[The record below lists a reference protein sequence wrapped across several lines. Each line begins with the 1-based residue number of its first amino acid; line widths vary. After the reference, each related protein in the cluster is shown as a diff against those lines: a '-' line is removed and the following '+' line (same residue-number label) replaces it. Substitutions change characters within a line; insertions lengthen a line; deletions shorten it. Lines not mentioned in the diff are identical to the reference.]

1 MDCEGKC
8 TDNCTSVNNCL
19 ADVTI
24 DTKDIEITGDATDLS
39 DIDTLID
46 VKIENGAVAFSLS
59 SSPLGY
65 LPDFSGYIIYNKEEL
80 SMTETHYIPPGEYK
94 IKIKVLA
101 SNIYNNNKP
110 VSKIKHVIKIGYKA
124 IRGSTNIS
132 NININIKYNN
142 CNSIKEYKKCVLP
155 GCFYCYENDGYNV
168 IDQFEDLNAVK
179 GVCIS
184 GDKPICKN
192 GISKS
197 NNYYTIIL
205 SIILIIMINV

>member
-1 MDCEGKC
+1 MNCEGKC
-8 TDNCTSVNNCL
+8 IDDCASVDNCS

-24 DTKDIEITGDATDLS
+24 DTKDIVITGDATELS

-46 VKIENGAVAFSLS
+46 VKIENGAVAFNLS
-59 SSPLGY
+59 SSPHGY
-65 LPDFSGYIIYNKEEL
+65 LPDFSGYIIYNDKEL
-80 SMTETHYIPPGEYK
+80 PMNETHYIPPGEYK

-101 SNIYNNNKP
+101 SNIYNKNKP
-110 VSKIKHVIKIGYKA
+110 VSKIKHVITIRYNAIGGSANTSKINLY
-124 IRGSTNIS
+124 
-132 NININIKYNN
+132 IKYNN